1 MLKNV
6 HSNLDIPRCLLK
18 VYRHLDLSDQFRE
31 ILTLAVA
38 WTGADAGYVFRAG
51 EDPEILKRTDSSL
64 PKPDPRHEAV
74 NDILRRQ
81 LPALDRPEVVLEGLG
96 PAVVSE
102 EAWGGPLPEW
112 SVVVPLRGEQS
123 GMAGLLLLAGV
134 PEDPAG
140 RENLHALVAG
150 CKDAIDSARQ
160 VEEMR
165 ELIIQDDTASCY
177 NRRHFE
183 ASLPEEMARAARFG
197 APLSMIFF
205 DMDNLKRVNTE
216 HGHAMGSRSFYEVS
230 LRVRSKIRKFDKLFR
245 FGGDEFCIILP
256 ETEWHGALEVAE
268 RVREAIAGRKFL
280 VGLISEPDGASMTA
294 SMGIA
299 SYPLHARTPEDMV
312 VRADRA
318 MQRIKTGTK
327 NSIAIAEIQGDEDD
341 G

>member
-1 MLKNV
+1 M
-6 HSNLDIPRCLLK
+6 LK
-18 VYRHLDLSDQFRE
+18 VYRHLDMAEQFRE
-31 ILTLAVA
+31 LLSMAME
-38 WTGADAGYVFRAG
+38 WTGAEAGFVFRTG
-51 EDPEILKRTDSSL
+51 EDPEVMKRIDSSL
-64 PKPDPRHEAV
+64 PKTDPRHQAM
-74 NDILRRQ
+74 NDLLRRQ
-81 LPALDRPEVVLEGLG
+81 LPALDRPEVVLAGLG
-96 PAVVSE
+96 PVVVSDDD
-102 EAWGGPLPEW
+102 WGGPLPEW
-112 SVVVPLRGEQS
+112 SVILPVHGDQS
-123 GMAGLLLLAGV
+123 GLAGLLLLAAV
-134 PEDPAG
+134 PQEDG
-140 RENLHALVAG
+140 DRTSLHELLNG
-150 CKDAIDSARQ
+150 CRGAVDSARQ

-165 ELIIQDDTASCY
+165 ELIIQDDTASCF

-205 DMDNLKRVNTE
+205 DMDNLKLVNTE
-216 HGHAMGSRSFYEVS
+216 YGHAMGSRSLYEVS

-318 MQRIKTGTK
+318 MQRIKSGTK

>member
-1 MLKNV
+1 V
-6 HSNLDIPRCLLK
+6 ATEPDITRCLLK
-18 VYRHLDLSDQFRE
+18 VYRHLDLADQFRE
-31 ILTLAVA
+31 ILTLAVD
-38 WTGADAGYVFRAG
+38 WSGAEAGFVFRAG
-51 EDPEILKRTDSSL
+51 ENPEILKRTDCSL
-64 PKPDPRHEAV
+64 PKPDPRYQAI

-81 LPALDRPEVVLEGLG
+81 LPVLDQPEVAVEALG
-96 PAVVSE
+96 PALVTE

-112 SVVVPLRGEQS
+112 SVIIPVTGEQS

-134 PEDPAG
+134 PRGPDGRAG
-140 RENLHALVAG
+140 IHELVDG
-150 CKDAIDSARQ
+150 CRPAIDSARQ

-216 HGHAMGSRSFYEVS
+216 HGHAMGSRSLYEVS

-280 VGLISEPDGASMTA
+280 VGLISEPDGVSMTA

-318 MQRIKTGTK
+318 MQRIKSGTK

>member
-1 MLKNV
+1 MAE
-6 HSNLDIPRCLLK
+6 
-18 VYRHLDLSDQFRE
+18 QFRE
-31 ILTLAVA
+31 ILAMAVEWA
-38 WTGADAGYVFRAG
+38 GAQAGFVFRAG
-51 EDPEILKRTDSSL
+51 EDPEILKRIDSTL
-64 PKPDPRHEAV
+64 PNPDPRRMAV

-81 LPALDRPEVVLEGLG
+81 LPDLNGPEAVVPNLG
-96 PAVVSE
+96 PVLVHE
-102 EAWGGPLPEW
+102 EAWGGPLPDW
-112 SVVVPLRGEQS
+112 SALIPVAGEKS
-123 GMAGLLLLAGV
+123 GLAGLLLLVGI
-134 PEDPAG
+134 PKDPSG
-140 RENLHALVAG
+140 RSLVHELVHG
-150 CKDAIDSARQ
+150 CRGAIDSSKQ

-183 ASLPEEMARAARFG
+183 TSLPEEMARSARFG

-205 DMDNLKRVNTE
+205 DMDNLKTINTE
-216 HGHAMGSRSFYEVS
+216 HGHAMGSRTLYEVS

-280 VGLISEPDGASMTA
+280 VGMISEPDGVSMTA

-299 SYPLHARTPEDMV
+299 SYPLHARTAEDIV

-318 MQRIKTGTK
+318 MQRIKDGTK